1 MNKLNQG
8 ILVAVVGLSS
18 ACIREEDS
26 CIAEGTMIRV
36 PSGLVPIESLRVGDL
51 VFALD
56 LSTNVLVKTSITE
69 IRSAKRECVAAGL
82 GGGDRLRCTP
92 THPLYDPEQGVYAP
106 ASEWIEGRRS
116 RLLRVPPDGSPHEI
130 NVQGEIV
137 HAGVFEVFDL
147 SVESEHHNYVA
158 AGVLV
163 HNKTFDDTLDPGLTM
178 SGTSSGTDSTGDQS
192 STGGDTTGE
201 PTGSSSGTA
210 GSSSG
215 TTGSTSGSGGSDSGT
230 GSSGTS
236 GSSGAAGGAP

>member
-1 MNKLNQG
+1 MNRLNQG
-8 ILVAVVGLSS
+8 ILVAVVGMSS
-18 ACIREEDS
+18 ACIWEDS

-51 VFALD
+51 VYALD
-56 LSTNVLVKTSITE
+56 LSTHRLVKTSITE
-69 IRSAKRECVAAGL
+69 IRSAKRECIAAGL
-82 GGGDRLRCTP
+82 GGGDSLRCTP
-92 THPLYDPEQGVYAP
+92 THPLYDPEEGVYAP
-106 ASEWIEGRRS
+106 ASEWIEGRRR

-130 NVQGEIV
+130 SVHDKIV
-137 HAGVFEVFDL
+137 HCGVFEVFDL

-163 HNKTFDDTLDPGLTM
+163 HNKTIDDTLNPELTL
-178 SGTSSGTDSTGDQS
+178 SGTSSGTEGDTDTTGDQS

-215 TTGSTSGSGGSDSGT
+215 TTSSTSGSGGSGSGT
-230 GSSGTS
+230 GAS
-236 GSSGAAGGAP
+236 GSSGATG